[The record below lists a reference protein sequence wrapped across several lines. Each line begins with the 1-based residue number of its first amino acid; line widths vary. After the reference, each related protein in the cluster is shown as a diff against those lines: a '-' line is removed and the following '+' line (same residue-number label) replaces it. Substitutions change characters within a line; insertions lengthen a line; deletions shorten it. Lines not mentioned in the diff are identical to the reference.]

1 MVFGQRYGLQK
12 PDPRLFEIAL
22 QRAGCCAQQAVHV
35 GDSIEADVLG
45 ARRAGI
51 ASIWLNRQ
59 SLRNDT
65 GAEPDYEI
73 TSLAELLTLCGL

>member
-1 MVFGQRYGLQK
+1 M
-12 PDPRLFEIAL
+12 
-22 QRAGCCAQQAVHV
+22 HV

-51 ASIWLNRQ
+51 ASVWLNRQ
-59 SLRNDT
+59 GLRNDT
-65 GAEPDYEI
+65 GVEPDYEI